1 MDTFEIGR
9 RDVYALP
16 STPTC
21 QSGGSVALS
30 PAYVGHAEKDAV
42 TQLQKAAIRLAAVLN
57 DALG

>member
-1 MDTFEIGR
+1 MDTFEVGR

-30 PAYVGHAEKDAV
+30 AAYLRQAEKDSV
-42 TQLQKAAIRLAAVLN
+42 TQLQKAAVRLAAVLN